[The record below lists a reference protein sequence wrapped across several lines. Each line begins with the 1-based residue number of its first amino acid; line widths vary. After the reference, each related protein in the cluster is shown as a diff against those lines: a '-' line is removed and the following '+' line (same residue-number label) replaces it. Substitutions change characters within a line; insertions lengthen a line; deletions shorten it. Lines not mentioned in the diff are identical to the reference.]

1 MFTSWVSI
9 VKIQNKGAKSGTMT
23 PMDQVLWR
31 THLLDTNTHTG
42 KLDLFFFVSH
52 NILLNLIVE
61 KKLVNAHLSSTGPND
76 LLSLI
81 VGDDKTGSQIVNL
94 KGNIVYFPTFIDKHA
109 LTVSSIRLLGSLYG
123 ALIDL

>member
-1 MFTSWVSI
+1 M
-9 VKIQNKGAKSGTMT
+9 
-23 PMDQVLWR
+23 
-31 THLLDTNTHTG
+31 LDTNTHTG